1 MSFPPPPKR
10 RLTTASKAN
19 TENSDHKAIPTKEHQ
34 QETLEQA
41 FAAKVQIDSNFSHP
55 EWKNSTE
62 EFPPGYRFCPFDGE
76 LIVHYLQKK
85 VNNESMPYNRIQN
98 VNLYMHNPEYLA
110 DQYPVLGD
118 DTWYFFSPRDRKYR
132 KGKRP
137 KRAAGDGYW
146 KATGADKPVEH
157 RGIAVGK
164 KKSLV
169 FYLGKPQNG
178 DKTNWIMQE
187 YTVDA
192 PPRIKKDEYDMR
204 LDDWVLCKIYKKA
217 PGKSKKGGQEEEQ
230 QLDEQVAYTVTSPEE
245 VADQCAKYDTNHVEK
260 NYDYNSMCNGYI
272 PPSRIS
278 ALPPFSDSCF
288 PNYGNFS
295 TAAYHPQQQQQVVN
309 YRVQSV
315 GIVPP
320 HVHPTQGFIMSKYNI
335 QENFGSISTMDNLL
349 APQLPQLESMDTLS
363 YYQGLLPNNPS
374 TSSFL

>member
-110 DQYPVLGD
+110 
-118 DTWYFFSPRDRKYR
+118 
-132 KGKRP
+132 GKRP